1 MLAAPGVFTRYHIP
15 HSQAV
20 SLIPQLFDNENN
32 KVDET
37 QTWLTVV
44 RCSQG
49 KCFICPNLTVVLSG
63 TKSGLSKSYATELTR
78 IFVHVFAIGELSE
91 SAHVFVDME
100 LCAFN
105 LKEYNKSNWTYGV
118 ADGPDIIADRI
129 WRIMQQIA
137 RGLVFIHSKGEVH
150 RDIKPQNGRT
160 ILNK

>member
-78 IFVHVFAIGELSE
+78 ILFTFSLLASYLNRRMFS
-91 SAHVFVDME
+91 
-100 LCAFN
+100 L
-105 LKEYNKSNWTYGV
+105 
-118 ADGPDIIADRI
+118 I
-129 WRIMQQIA
+129 WSYVRSI
-137 RGLVFIHSKGEVH
+137 
-150 RDIKPQNGRT
+150 
-160 ILNK
+160 